1 MPNIHAHTQKHAHT
15 HTHKH
20 KVGEIAIWRMRR
32 RAEEAL
38 KEKFDLKAFHSVL
51 LGSGP
56 LPLDTLSSL
65 VDEWVASF

>member
-1 MPNIHAHTQKHAHT
+1 
-15 HTHKH
+15 
-20 KVGEIAIWRMRR
+20 MRR

-65 VDEWVASF
+65 VDEWVASY